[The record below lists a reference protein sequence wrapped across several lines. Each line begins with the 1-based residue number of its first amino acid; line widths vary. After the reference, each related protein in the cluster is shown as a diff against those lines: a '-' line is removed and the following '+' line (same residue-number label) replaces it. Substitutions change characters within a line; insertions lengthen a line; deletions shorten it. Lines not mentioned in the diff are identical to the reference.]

1 MSESQYLIRSVSNSA
16 YGAYDVK
23 SSTFVEDPR
32 KVNFHTGEQL
42 PSVSLRIYAE
52 IDSAEL
58 PAVLTAE
65 TVAHICK
72 EAIGDVNFVPDVPYT
87 RTLEPE
93 ALEESEKGPA
103 VVRYYYK
110 PPPKPIAFTQ

>member
-1 MSESQYLIRSVSNSA
+1 MSESHYIIRSVSNSA
-16 YGAYDVK
+16 YGAYDDK

-52 IDSAEL
+52 IDSDEL

-65 TVAHICK
+65 TVAFICE
-72 EAIGDVNFVPDVPYT
+72 EAIGDVNFVPDVAYT
-87 RTLEPE
+87 RSREPE
-93 ALEESEKGPA
+93 PLPEKDGKPA

-110 PPPKPIAFTQ
+110 PPPKPIAFSQ